1 MFDTTFL
8 VRKLKLFYIPFQ
20 MDKCSRPMCFFTKQ
34 KVSSNCGKQLCY
46 FHLFGRHVTH
56 KTLYQI
62 QSSVLQLKLQ
72 VFWDCQKTKTLEE
85 KNLGEMFVVPK
96 DFLRG
101 IAFVFCLL
109 RVVFCFLDL
118 EAFIGYRAETRIT
131 KKLEENPKTEKSQE
145 KPCTKRFVLSRSFPR
160 PQTLNRCEN
169 NDRRIDELSLFRH
182 HKKNEAKL
190 YSRSI

>member
-8 VRKLKLFYIPFQ
+8 VWKLKLFYIPFQ

-101 IAFVFCLL
+101 IAFVWTWKLSSATGLRQELQKNWKKTQKLKSLRRNLVPKDLFCRDHSL
-109 RVVFCFLDL
+109 
-118 EAFIGYRAETRIT
+118 G
-131 KKLEENPKTEKSQE
+131 
-145 KPCTKRFVLSRSFPR
+145 PR
-160 PQTLNRCEN
+160 L
-169 NDRRIDELSLFRH
+169 
-182 HKKNEAKL
+182 
-190 YSRSI
+190 